1 MPRLGGGSGHSSP
14 SRGAS
19 SAAASLTRFFSLS
32 NPNGRKFIL
41 GLVVFF
47 LLRNIL
53 RNDYRAEEKAYLR
66 QSGMTDE
73 QIDRFIP
80 KTAAERKK
88 YVEDKKNDVEQMKK
102 DIAFLLSEVSELK
115 ATSTS
120 SHSKVVDSS
129 RESNDNTDGGIVD
142 KSHAGRGAGLLAMD
156 SFHEEKRR
164 QHEEQ
169 LLKEHPNFKP
179 SKRIKRNHGDTA
191 TER

>member
-1 MPRLGGGSGHSSP
+1 MPRLGGGNGHSSP

-19 SAAASLTRFFSLS
+19 SAAASLSRFFSPS

-73 QIDRFIP
+73 QIDRYIP

-88 YVEDKKNDVEQMKK
+88 YVEDKKNDFDQMKK

-120 SHSKVVDSS
+120 SHSSGVDSS
-129 RESNDNTDGGIVD
+129 RDNNDNRDGGIVD
-142 KSHAGRGAGLLAMD
+142 KSHAGRGDALSAMD

-179 SKRIKRNHGDTA
+179 SKRIKRDHGDTA
-191 TER
+191 TQR

>member
-1 MPRLGGGSGHSSP
+1 MPRLGGGGGHASS
-14 SRGAS
+14 SRGAFT
-19 SAAASLTRFFSLS
+19 AAASLSRFFSPS
-32 NPNGRKFIL
+32 NRNARNVIL

-73 QIDRFIP
+73 QIERYIP
-80 KTAAERKK
+80 KTATERKK
-88 YVEDKKNDVEQMKK
+88 YVEDKKNDFEKMKN
-102 DIAFLLSEVSELK
+102 DIAFLLSEVAELK
-115 ATSTS
+115 ASSSS
-120 SHSKVVDSS
+120 SHSSGADTS
-129 RESNDNTDGGIVD
+129 RDNIDNGDGGSVD
-142 KSHAGRGAGLLAMD
+142 KSHAGRGAALSAMD

-179 SKRIKRNHGDTA
+179 SKRIKRDHGDTA
-191 TER
+191 TQR